1 MRDSSR
7 IKLEAARPDSLVLSD
22 PARARPVMSG
32 HVRARTQTT
41 PAVHRLC
48 IGHAPRQP
56 ADSRAPPKACIEE
69 RKRVSI
75 WLLTQLPRR
84 LFRRIID
91 DAAHMWICGWAF
103 CMHVRWMAGS
113 HQSVQPVQPVQP
125 VRRVELSLASA
136 AMPLSQHSAQYVL
149 GNGIQVELE
158 LFVTHA
164 RCVSPRSRW
173 TLLTSPSLLLFP
185 PIFSPCRHRSP
196 AVSFPSPFPNAVLLM
211 EMETQTSRPRPS
223 RGCN

>member
-136 AMPLSQHSAQYVL
+136 AMPLSQHSTKYVL

-173 TLLTSPSLLLFP
+173 TLLTPLPFSSSRPSFP
-185 PIFSPCRHRSP
+185 PAATGPL
-196 AVSFPSPFPNAVLLM
+196 PSPFPPHSPM
-211 EMETQTSRPRPS
+211 RY
-223 RGCN
+223 C